1 MTRFPEGQ
9 RWYAVPKGARGERF
23 LSLTG
28 PLDPRVVVS
37 PLRGDEYKVSVT
49 EFAFVTPVVHAEEP
63 EPPSP
68 GRSPAEDF

>member
-1 MTRFPEGQ
+1 MTDASR
-9 RWYAVPKGARGERF
+9 
-23 LSLTG
+23 
-28 PLDPRVVVS
+28 PRVVVS

-63 EPPSP
+63 EPPST

>member
-28 PLDPRVVVS
+28 PFDPRVVVS
-37 PLRGDEYKVSVT
+37 PLRGDEYESW
-49 EFAFVTPVVHAEEP
+49 EILMAIVTPVVHAEEP
-63 EPPSP
+63 EPPST

>member
-1 MTRFPEGQ
+1 MPCGQ
-9 RWYAVPKGARGERF
+9 RVVFALLRGRRPF
-23 LSLTG
+23 R
-28 PLDPRVVVS
+28 PRVVVS

-63 EPPSP
+63 EPPST